1 MSVDRVD
8 VALDALANR
17 RFGDVDEGLAA
28 LAEATGL
35 VNANLTEPAGDPMR
49 VTGIER
55 RGDVLTGR
63 AWTLR
68 SDAPER
74 LRRWIV
80 KLRAAASSIAEQF
93 GASSYSVSVS
103 FPAGV
108 SVGVEW
114 SVERRPSDRP
124 LSL

>member
-8 VALDALANR
+8 AALDALANK
-17 RFGDVDEGLAA
+17 RFADADEGLAA

-35 VNANLTEPAGDPMR
+35 VNANLIAPAGDPMR

-55 RGDVLTGR
+55 RRDVLTGS

-80 KLRAAASSIAEQF
+80 KLRAAASSIAQQS
-93 GASSYSVSVS
+93 GASAYSVSIS

-114 SVERRPSDRP
+114 SVERRAFDRRVD
-124 LSL
+124 L